1 MSTQLISVDVA
12 QRRLRRLLLAGAV
25 IATIW
30 VVLPIYF
37 LVVNAWSSQDAVNAF
52 PKAFVPEMNHE
63 SLSFLLGFDG
73 VLSSLV
79 NSLIVAAI
87 TMIFSIGLGA
97 PAGYAL
103 ARYEFRGKGTFRLLI
118 LLTRAFPL
126 PLLALPLT
134 VLYIRLGVDDTLV
147 GLALVHTML
156 ALPFAVLITFSLF
169 SGVPTELEE
178 AAWVFGCT
186 KVQAFRRVV
195 LPIALPGL
203 AASAIFAFVISW
215 NEVFASSVLMIQN
228 RTLTAF
234 LLQNLD
240 VSPMHMKFAGGA
252 LLVLPAATFMFLI
265 RKHLFA
271 MWGISNRL
279 LMANIAIQ
287 NVTKSFGSYDAL
299 KGIGLAVADQEFLV
313 LLGASGCGKSTLLR
327 IIAGL
332 ETADVGEVHVGG
344 ERIDQLQAKDRRL
357 AMVFQNYAVFPHLTV
372 FENIAFGLRMQKR
385 PQEVVAAKVNQVA
398 RMVHL
403 EALLDR
409 YSGQLSGGQRQRVA
423 LARALAVEPRVML
436 MDEPLSNL
444 DALLRLEMRAELKSI
459 LAASKTTTIYVTH
472 DQVEAMSLADRIAV
486 MHQGVIVQCDTPL
499 EIYRNP
505 VNTFV
510 AGFIGNPP
518 MNFIPAHAVQDG
530 IFEARGLRLQG
541 PLGHRE
547 LLLGIRPEDM
557 QVGDAGFTCQADLI
571 EPLGPN
577 VLVTD
582 VQDSAV
588 FRAALSSTT
597 TVSKGQSIF
606 LQPDLERVRWFTPE
620 GQSVESVS

>member
-1 MSTQLISVDVA
+1 MSTQLITIGVA
-12 QRRLRRLLLAGAV
+12 QRRLRRLLLVGAA
-25 IATIW
+25 IATVW
-30 VVLPIYF
+30 VLLPIYF
-37 LVVNAWSSQDAVNAF
+37 LVVNAWSSQEAVNAF
-52 PKAFVPEMNHE
+52 PKAFAPEMNHE

-87 TMIFSIGLGA
+87 TMVFSIGLGA

-103 ARYEFRGKGTFRLLI
+103 ARYEFRGKGLFRLLI

-240 VSPMHMKFAGGA
+240 VSPTHMKFAGGA

-271 MWGISNRL
+271 MWGISNR
-279 LMANIAIQ
+279 
-287 NVTKSFGSYDAL
+287 
-299 KGIGLAVADQEFLV
+299 
-313 LLGASGCGKSTLLR
+313 
-327 IIAGL
+327 
-332 ETADVGEVHVGG
+332 
-344 ERIDQLQAKDRRL
+344 
-357 AMVFQNYAVFPHLTV
+357 
-372 FENIAFGLRMQKR
+372 
-385 PQEVVAAKVNQVA
+385 
-398 RMVHL
+398 
-403 EALLDR
+403 
-409 YSGQLSGGQRQRVA
+409 
-423 LARALAVEPRVML
+423 
-436 MDEPLSNL
+436 
-444 DALLRLEMRAELKSI
+444 
-459 LAASKTTTIYVTH
+459 
-472 DQVEAMSLADRIAV
+472 
-486 MHQGVIVQCDTPL
+486 
-499 EIYRNP
+499 
-505 VNTFV
+505 
-510 AGFIGNPP
+510 
-518 MNFIPAHAVQDG
+518 
-530 IFEARGLRLQG
+530 
-541 PLGHRE
+541 
-547 LLLGIRPEDM
+547 
-557 QVGDAGFTCQADLI
+557 
-571 EPLGPN
+571 
-577 VLVTD
+577 
-582 VQDSAV
+582 
-588 FRAALSSTT
+588 
-597 TVSKGQSIF
+597 
-606 LQPDLERVRWFTPE
+606 
-620 GQSVESVS
+620 

>member
-1 MSTQLISVDVA
+1 MSTQLITIGVA
-12 QRRLRRLLLAGAV
+12 QRRLRRLLLVGAA
-25 IATIW
+25 IATVW
-30 VVLPIYF
+30 VLLPIYF
-37 LVVNAWSSQDAVNAF
+37 LVVNAWSSQEAVNAF
-52 PKAFVPEMNHE
+52 PKAFAPEMNHE

-87 TMIFSIGLGA
+87 TMVFSIGLGA

-103 ARYEFRGKGTFRLLI
+103 ARYEFRGKGLFRLLI

-240 VSPMHMKFAGGA
+240 VSPMHMRFAGGA

-271 MWGISNRL
+271 MWGISNR
-279 LMANIAIQ
+279 
-287 NVTKSFGSYDAL
+287 
-299 KGIGLAVADQEFLV
+299 
-313 LLGASGCGKSTLLR
+313 
-327 IIAGL
+327 
-332 ETADVGEVHVGG
+332 
-344 ERIDQLQAKDRRL
+344 
-357 AMVFQNYAVFPHLTV
+357 
-372 FENIAFGLRMQKR
+372 
-385 PQEVVAAKVNQVA
+385 
-398 RMVHL
+398 
-403 EALLDR
+403 
-409 YSGQLSGGQRQRVA
+409 
-423 LARALAVEPRVML
+423 
-436 MDEPLSNL
+436 
-444 DALLRLEMRAELKSI
+444 
-459 LAASKTTTIYVTH
+459 
-472 DQVEAMSLADRIAV
+472 
-486 MHQGVIVQCDTPL
+486 
-499 EIYRNP
+499 
-505 VNTFV
+505 
-510 AGFIGNPP
+510 
-518 MNFIPAHAVQDG
+518 
-530 IFEARGLRLQG
+530 
-541 PLGHRE
+541 
-547 LLLGIRPEDM
+547 
-557 QVGDAGFTCQADLI
+557 
-571 EPLGPN
+571 
-577 VLVTD
+577 
-582 VQDSAV
+582 
-588 FRAALSSTT
+588 
-597 TVSKGQSIF
+597 
-606 LQPDLERVRWFTPE
+606 
-620 GQSVESVS
+620 

>member
-12 QRRLRRLLLAGAV
+12 QRRLRRLLLVGAV

-271 MWGISNRL
+271 MWGIS
-279 LMANIAIQ
+279 
-287 NVTKSFGSYDAL
+287 
-299 KGIGLAVADQEFLV
+299 
-313 LLGASGCGKSTLLR
+313 
-327 IIAGL
+327 
-332 ETADVGEVHVGG
+332 
-344 ERIDQLQAKDRRL
+344 
-357 AMVFQNYAVFPHLTV
+357 
-372 FENIAFGLRMQKR
+372 
-385 PQEVVAAKVNQVA
+385 
-398 RMVHL
+398 
-403 EALLDR
+403 
-409 YSGQLSGGQRQRVA
+409 
-423 LARALAVEPRVML
+423 
-436 MDEPLSNL
+436 
-444 DALLRLEMRAELKSI
+444 
-459 LAASKTTTIYVTH
+459 
-472 DQVEAMSLADRIAV
+472 
-486 MHQGVIVQCDTPL
+486 
-499 EIYRNP
+499 
-505 VNTFV
+505 
-510 AGFIGNPP
+510 
-518 MNFIPAHAVQDG
+518 
-530 IFEARGLRLQG
+530 
-541 PLGHRE
+541 
-547 LLLGIRPEDM
+547 IR
-557 QVGDAGFTCQADLI
+557 
-571 EPLGPN
+571 
-577 VLVTD
+577 
-582 VQDSAV
+582 
-588 FRAALSSTT
+588 
-597 TVSKGQSIF
+597 
-606 LQPDLERVRWFTPE
+606 
-620 GQSVESVS
+620 